1 VKWGGTFLLEIKSN
15 GPNETQMVAEK
26 LAALLQPNDL
36 ILLIGDL
43 GSGKTTFTQGLAA
56 GLKIDHHVK
65 SPTFN
70 IVNEYHQGRLQLFHL
85 DVYRLEKTGGAD
97 LGLEEY
103 FNGGG
108 VSVVEWPKF
117 ISQEL
122 PPEFLQIKLQRGVTI
137 HDDDQRKL
145 VFTANGVR
153 YQQLLLDLK
162 LQLKK

>member
-1 VKWGGTFLLEIKSN
+1 MLTIRST
-15 GPNETQMVAEK
+15 GPDQTQSVAKK

-56 GLKIDHHVK
+56 GLQIDHHVK

-70 IVNEYHQGRLQLFHL
+70 IVNEYHQGRLPLFHL

-97 LGLEEY
+97 MGLEEY

-117 ISQEL
+117 IAHEL
-122 PPEFLQIKLQRGVTI
+122 PAEFLQIELQKGEAI
-137 HDDDQRKL
+137 NDDEQRKL
-145 VFTANGVR
+145 VLTAKGDR
-153 YQQLLLDLK
+153 YQQLLSDLAIK
-162 LQLKK
+162 LKE